1 MSDLE
6 TPASSDLGRLLAER
20 ARIDRA
26 LLQEHS
32 KSATV
37 LFTDIVGSTATY
49 EAKGDIEGLRRVR
62 AHNDALFPIVK
73 DHRGR
78 IIKTIGDAIMA
89 AFETP
94 GDGARCAI
102 AMQLRL
108 QSLFADHDEPIEI
121 RAGLH
126 CGQVLID
133 GDDLFG
139 DTVNTAAR
147 VASHAGPGEVWT
159 TETLFDAVAS
169 DGKDLRAID
178 RQALAFK
185 GKAEKVACVRLK
197 VSDDDAVVGTVGP
210 DELLMVEVL
219 RGRDG
224 LRVALIDGAGDKGT
238 VKQFEERVVADE
250 ELQKLTAHF
259 RALAHGGGQS
269 ESYLAELKA
278 RGEDLAK
285 AAFGPQATGIITGT
299 ERTHLR
305 LHLDDALIQIP
316 WELSDIGGTSLGI
329 RFAMGR
335 MVSAEGAHKVPRRRS
350 DVGEVAIVA
359 NPTGDLDAASQEGR
373 LLANLL
379 TEAGANVT
387 LHDGPLTKADLCKA
401 IAAADLVHFAGHATT
416 EGGQGA
422 LLCNDGPLTAT
433 AMQAALVKGGA
444 SEAPALFFVNACH
457 MAGEGWTSEAFA
469 RAALNLGIEHFVAP
483 TWEIP
488 DDDALFFAL
497 RFWEG
502 ALSGRSYGESARR
515 ARVALAQDGKRPLSF
530 AGYVLYG
537 DPRRRFPTA
546 LREAIGREVLPT
558 RSERSGEFE
567 TISVAPPSIVPPS
580 SPRPSTPRAR
590 DPVAGER
597 TSKEEAQPK
606 REPVAKG
613 VPTWA
618 MAAGA
623 AAVVAGAAVI
633 AWQVSKDVDPNAV
646 AIAPQAV
653 TPPAP
658 PDRIPTPRTPA
669 VAKTGPIALS
679 VLPFKNATGD
689 AKNAPL
695 QEGMMEAAV
704 TALAGAHG
712 TKLIER
718 GQIDVDIE
726 ELEFSNSAYVDP
738 ATRAT
743 LGRIVGAEVVV
754 LGSVVASGERL
765 RALTRFVHV
774 ETGEV
779 LATVKTDG
787 AASDLFAF
795 QDAVAEAV
803 LKKTAAVRARLRP
816 KAGHSN

>member
-1 MSDLE
+1 MSDTE
-6 TPASSDLGRLLAER
+6 MPTSSDLGRLLAER

-32 KSATV
+32 KAATV

-62 AHNDALFPIVK
+62 AHNDALFPLVQE
-73 DHRGR
+73 HRGR

-94 GDGARCAI
+94 ADGARCAI

-108 QSLFADHDEPIEI
+108 QALFADEDEPIEI

-126 CGQVLID
+126 CGQVLVD

-159 TETLFDAVAS
+159 TETLFDAAAA
-169 DGKDLRAID
+169 KDLRAID

-224 LRVALIDGAGDKGT
+224 LRVALIDGPDDKGT
-238 VKQFEERVVADE
+238 VKQFEERVVDDDT
-250 ELQKLTAHF
+250 LRSLTAHF

-269 ESYLAELKA
+269 GSYLAEFKA

-285 AAFGPQATGIITGT
+285 AAFGPQATQVITGT

-305 LHLDDALIQIP
+305 LHLDDALIEIP
-316 WELSDIGGTSLGI
+316 WELSDIGGASLGN
-329 RFAMGR
+329 RFAIGR
-335 MVSAEGAHKVPRRRS
+335 MVSAAGAHKIPRRRA

-379 TEAGANVT
+379 TDAGASVT
-387 LHDGPLTKADLCKA
+387 LLDGPQTKAEIC
-401 IAAADLVHFAGHATT
+401 AAMRATDLVHFAGHATT
-416 EGGQGA
+416 ESGQGA
-422 LLCNDGPLTAT
+422 LLCSDGPLSAA
-433 AMQAALVKGGA
+433 AMQSALVHDGT
-444 SEAPALFFVNACH
+444 SHAPALFFVNACH

-469 RAALNLGIEHFVAP
+469 RAALNLGIEHFIAP

-546 LREAIGREVLPT
+546 LRQAIGQESLPT

-567 TISVAPPSIVPPS
+567 TLTAKTPPPDEDPTPKAAPSAQAQ
-580 SPRPSTPRAR
+580 TPL
-590 DPVAGER
+590 EKQK
-597 TSKEEAQPK
+597 S
-606 REPVAKG
+606 

-618 MAAGA
+618 MAVGA
-623 AAVVAGAAVI
+623 LSLVAGAAVI
-633 AWQVSKDVDPNAV
+633 AWQVSGDASPKGG

-653 TPPAP
+653 TPPTPPAAP
-658 PDRIPTPRTPA
+658 AP
-669 VAKTGPIALS
+669 KSGPIALS

-689 AKNAPL
+689 QKNAPL
-695 QEGMMEAAV
+695 QEGMMEATV
-704 TALAGAHG
+704 TALAGTAG
-712 TKLIER
+712 AKLIER

-738 ATRAT
+738 ATRAK

-754 LGSVVASGERL
+754 LGSVVASGQRL

-787 AASDLFAF
+787 SAEDLFAF
-795 QDAVAEAV
+795 QDAVALAV
-803 LKKTAAVRARLRP
+803 KEKTAAVHARLRP
-816 KAGHSN
+816 KAGQSR